1 MGVWILWGGETGNST
16 APLPHLEMENFGM
29 TKRPSKPSRQKLED
43 RLISPSAASPNEVA
57 CDLALGGLDRMARE
71 MDRKWGVD
79 RLPDLV
85 SPEMAAKYG
94 SAMGK
99 LNAAVRE
106 SDVAHT
112 VARAEVCVRGLR
124 AMDAAADAAG
134 MPHSDPDIWE
144 YQIDGHTFGIIA
156 DGRDWPAAYAKREGI
171 TIHTMREVALAL
183 KHYGQIVVDV
193 KQAFNGAEV
202 VAVRKTKEKIE
213 YEEIPF

>member
-1 MGVWILWGGETGNST
+1 
-16 APLPHLEMENFGM
+16 M
-29 TKRPSKPSRQKLED
+29 TKRPSKLGRQKLED

-85 SPEMAAKYG
+85 SPEMAVKYG

>member
-1 MGVWILWGGETGNST
+1 
-16 APLPHLEMENFGM
+16 M

-99 LNAAVRE
+99 LNAGRNNP
-106 SDVAHT
+106 
-112 VARAEVCVRGLR
+112 AEGL
-124 AMDAAADAAG
+124 DQ
-134 MPHSDPDIWE
+134 SDPEIWE
-144 YQIDGHTFGIIA
+144 YELDGHTFGIIA
-156 DGRDWPAAYAKREGI
+156 DGRDWPAAYAKREGL

-202 VAVRKTKEKIE
+202 VAVRKTKEKTANDA
-213 YEEIPF
+213 IPF

>member
-1 MGVWILWGGETGNST
+1 M
-16 APLPHLEMENFGM
+16 AQ
-29 TKRPSKPSRQKLED
+29 RPGKPGRQKLED
-43 RLISPSAASPNEVA
+43 RLISPSAASPEGIG
-57 CDLALGGLDRMARE
+57 CDMALGGLDRMARE

-99 LNAAVRE
+99 LNAAIRE

-112 VARAEVCVRGLR
+112 VARVEVCVRGLK

-134 MPHSDPDIWE
+134 VDQSDPEIWE
-144 YQIDGHTFGIIA
+144 YELDGHTFGIIA
-156 DGRDWPAAYAKREGI
+156 DGRDWPAAYAKREGL

-183 KHYGQIVVDV
+183 KNYGQTVLDV

-202 VAVRKTKEKIE
+202 VAVRKIKEKIE

>member
-1 MGVWILWGGETGNST
+1 
-16 APLPHLEMENFGM
+16 M
-29 TKRPSKPSRQKLED
+29 TKRPSKLGRQKLED
-43 RLISPSAASPNEVA
+43 RLISPSAASPEEIG
-57 CDLALGGLDRMARE
+57 CDMALGGLDRMARE

-112 VARAEVCVRGLR
+112 VVRAEVCVRGLR

-193 KQAFNGAEV
+193 KQEFNGAEV

>member
-1 MGVWILWGGETGNST
+1 M
-16 APLPHLEMENFGM
+16 
-29 TKRPSKPSRQKLED
+29 
-43 RLISPSAASPNEVA
+43 
-57 CDLALGGLDRMARE
+57 ALGGLDRMARE